1 MILVTGGTGLL
12 GSHLLFDLVS
22 TGHPVRAIKRKTSNI
37 EMVRKVFS
45 YYSDKAD
52 EFFGKIE
59 WVEADIMDF
68 VAISEV
74 LEGIDIVYHAGAVV
88 SFYPKDHEPMLKV
101 NIEGTANLVNLC
113 IDRNITKFCYV
124 SSVAVLGRALNDG
137 VSDET
142 TWWQPSK
149 KNSVYGQSKYGAE
162 REVWRGIEEGL
173 NAYIVNPSVI
183 LGPGFWGGGNS
194 GLFSLVWKGLKYYTR
209 GINGFVDVRDISK
222 AMIRLMESD
231 ISRERFILS
240 AENCSYQ
247 RLFEYMAKYLGKP
260 APSINVPNSMTG
272 IAWRV
277 EALRSFLMRTLPEV
291 TKEMA
296 TTTTMVYTYSN
307 EKIRKAIGFEFTP
320 LEQSIREI
328 SEIFLRDHK

>member
-1 MILVTGGTGLL
+1 
-12 GSHLLFDLVS
+12 
-22 TGHPVRAIKRKTSNI
+22 
-37 EMVRKVFS
+37 
-45 YYSDKAD
+45 
-52 EFFGKIE
+52 
-59 WVEADIMDF
+59 
-68 VAISEV
+68 
-74 LEGIDIVYHAGAVV
+74 
-88 SFYPKDHEPMLKV
+88 
-101 NIEGTANLVNLC
+101 
-113 IDRNITKFCYV
+113 
-124 SSVAVLGRALNDG
+124 
-137 VSDET
+137 
-142 TWWQPSK
+142 
-149 KNSVYGQSKYGAE
+149 
-162 REVWRGIEEGL
+162 
-173 NAYIVNPSVI
+173 
-183 LGPGFWGGGNS
+183 
-194 GLFSLVWKGLKYYTR
+194 
-209 GINGFVDVRDISK
+209 
-222 AMIRLMESD
+222 MESD

-247 RLFEYMAKYLGKP
+247 QLFEYMAKYLGKP